1 MEICLVYSPLRK
13 GIPRFSRRKFL
24 RSEPKNPQSLRDSS
38 FQKGAQNIYHIIS
51 KMKKSYKIT
60 IWITI
65 FILLLITSFLVFK
78 YEVWETDNPKIC
90 CNNKCFNLEVA
101 DTPES
106 LQLWLMYRK
115 SLPDTAW
122 MLFVFNKTWTY
133 SFWMK
138 NTLIPLAWIRLDS
151 DLRIVDIIK
160 MDPCKTDECPS
171 YKPKS
176 EAQYVLEINQWLIS
190 EKWLL
195 KIWDKCE
202 LTIK

>member
-1 MEICLVYSPLRK
+1 
-13 GIPRFSRRKFL
+13 
-24 RSEPKNPQSLRDSS
+24 
-38 FQKGAQNIYHIIS
+38 
-51 KMKKSYKIT
+51 MKKTTKIT
-60 IWITI
+60 IWIII

-78 YEVWETDNPKIC
+78 YEAWETNNPKIC
-90 CNNKCFNLEVA
+90 CNNTCFNIEIA
-101 DTPES
+101 DTSES
-106 LQLWLMYRK
+106 LQLWLMYREN
-115 SLPDTAW
+115 LPDTDW

-151 DLRIVDIIK
+151 NLKIVDIIS

-195 KIWDKCE
+195 KIWNECE